1 MILHCHFPA
10 STVLNRRLPKEAIY
24 QRLNPS
30 TALKQTFIT
39 ELQEIHW
46 SHKLAADTLNLATC
60 TDYPELQ
67 VFDIEL
73 KTGICE
79 VSESV
84 LRAIDGLIVFPIFYR
99 LTRVFSGNP
108 QMQYQLAYKMPATAE
123 SDKIK
128 LGRYF
133 ASPWLPS
140 PCEDTLAPLPMA
152 LDISQLYRQ
161 LLQTLVKSE
170 LSARNTV
177 TVDTRPN
184 TLWQPLVGEPLD
196 SWMSRLDE
204 TARLE
209 KRIAGLQGQLAHEKQ
224 FNRKIELNRELNK
237 LKQTLLAL

>member
-1 MILHCHFPA
+1 MIPHYHFPT
-10 STVLNRRLPKEAIY
+10 STVLNRRLPKEALY

-30 TALKQTFIT
+30 TTLRQAFIT
-39 ELQEIHW
+39 EVQDIHW
-46 SHKLAADTLNLATC
+46 RHKLAADTLNLTRC

-67 VFDIEL
+67 VFDIDL

-79 VSESV
+79 VSEAV

-99 LTRVFSGNP
+99 LTRVVSGNA
-108 QMQYQLAYKMPATAE
+108 QVQYQLAYKVPATKE

-140 PCEDTLAPLPMA
+140 PREDTLAPLPMA

-161 LLQTLVKSE
+161 LLQPLVKSE
-170 LSARNTV
+170 LSAGRTV
-177 TVDTRPN
+177 TIDTPLN
-184 TLWQPLVGEPLD
+184 VLWQPLVDEPLD
-196 SWMSRLDE
+196 SWINRLDE
-204 TARLE
+204 AARLE
-209 KRIAGLQGQLAHEKQ
+209 KRIAGLQGQLVREKQ

-237 LKQTLLAL
+237 LKKTLLAL

>member
-1 MILHCHFPA
+1 MIPHYHFPV
-10 STVLNRRLPKEAIY
+10 STALNRRLPKEALY

-30 TALKQTFIT
+30 TALKQVFIT
-39 ELQEIHW
+39 EVQEINWH
-46 SHKLAADTLNLATC
+46 HKLAADTLNLASC

-99 LTRVFSGNP
+99 LTRIFSGNT
-108 QMQYQLAYKMPATAE
+108 QMQYKLAYKVPATTE

-133 ASPWLPS
+133 TSPWLPS

-170 LSARNTV
+170 LSTGNTV

-184 TLWQPLVGEPLD
+184 TLWQPLADEPLD

-204 TARLE
+204 SARLE
-209 KRIAGLQGQLAHEKQ
+209 KRIAGLQGQLAREKQ

-237 LKQTLLAL
+237 LKQILLAL

>member
-1 MILHCHFPA
+1 MIPHYHFPA
-10 STVLNRRLPKEAIY
+10 STALNRRLPKEALY

-39 ELQEIHW
+39 ELQEIRW
-46 SHKLAADTLNLATC
+46 SHKLAADTLNLASC

-99 LTRVFSGNP
+99 LTRVFSGNT
-108 QMQYQLAYKMPATAE
+108 QVQYQLAYKVPTTTE
-123 SDKIK
+123 PDKIK

-140 PCEDTLAPLPMA
+140 PCEDTLAPLPIA

-161 LLQTLVKSE
+161 LLQPLVNFE
-170 LSARNTV
+170 LSASLTAAAGA
-177 TVDTRPN
+177 TPA
-184 TLWQPLVGEPLD
+184 LWQPRANEHLGY
-196 SWMSRLDE
+196 WMNRLDE
-204 TARLE
+204 AARLE
-209 KRIAGLQGQLAHEKQ
+209 RRISGLQRQLAREKQ
-224 FNRKIELNRELNK
+224 FNRKIDLNRELNK
-237 LKQTLLAL
+237 LRQTLWAL

>member
-1 MILHCHFPA
+1 MTSHYHFPA
-10 STVLNRRLPKEAIY
+10 STALNRRLPKEALY
-24 QRLNPS
+24 QRLNS
-30 TALKQTFIT
+30 NTTLKQTFIT

-46 SHKLAADTLNLATC
+46 RHKLAADTLNLASC

-99 LTRVFSGNP
+99 LTRVFSGNS
-108 QMQYQLAYKMPATAE
+108 QVQYQLAYKVPSTTE
-123 SDKIK
+123 PDKIK

-133 ASPWLPS
+133 ASPWLTS
-140 PCEDTLAPLPMA
+140 PCEDELAPLPMA
-152 LDISQLYRQ
+152 LDVSQLYRQ

-170 LSARNTV
+170 LSAGITV
-177 TVDTRPN
+177 TADTRSN
-184 TLWQPLVGEPLD
+184 TLWRPLVDEPLD

-204 TARLE
+204 AARLE
-209 KRIAGLQGQLAHEKQ
+209 KRIAGLQGQLAREKQ

>member
-1 MILHCHFPA
+1 MIPHYHFPS
-10 STVLNRRLPKEAIY
+10 STVLNRRLPKEALY

-30 TALKQTFIT
+30 TALKQAFIT

-46 SHKLAADTLNLATC
+46 SHKLAADNLNLASC

-73 KTGICE
+73 KTGIYE

-84 LRAIDGLIVFPIFYR
+84 LRSIDGLIVFPIFYR
-99 LTRVFSGNP
+99 LTRIFSGNT
-108 QMQYQLAYKMPATAE
+108 QMQYQLAYKAPATTE
-123 SDKIK
+123 SGKIK

-170 LSARNTV
+170 LSSGITV

-184 TLWQPLVGEPLD
+184 TLWRPLVDEPLD

-204 TARLE
+204 AARLE
-209 KRIAGLQGQLAHEKQ
+209 KRIAGLQGQLAREKQ

>member
-1 MILHCHFPA
+1 MIPHYHFPA
-10 STVLNRRLPKEAIY
+10 STALNRRLPKEAFY
-24 QRLNPS
+24 QRFNPS
-30 TALKQTFIT
+30 TALKQNFIN
-39 ELQEIHW
+39 ELQEVYW
-46 SHKLAADTLNLATC
+46 RHKLAADTLNLASC

-99 LTRVFSGNP
+99 LTRVVSGNT
-108 QMQYQLAYKMPATAE
+108 QVQYQLAYKMPATTE

-140 PCEDTLAPLPMA
+140 PCDDTLAPLPIA

-161 LLQTLVKSE
+161 LLQPLVNFE
-170 LSARNTV
+170 RSASLTV
-177 TVDTRPN
+177 AAGVTPAA
-184 TLWQPLVGEPLD
+184 LWQPRANEHLGY
-196 SWMSRLDE
+196 WMNRLDE
-204 TARLE
+204 AARLE
-209 KRIAGLQGQLAHEKQ
+209 KRIAGLQGQLAREKQ
-224 FNRKIELNRELNK
+224 FNRKIELNRALNK

>member
-1 MILHCHFPA
+1 MIPHYHFPA
-10 STVLNRRLPKEAIY
+10 SSVLNRRLPKEALY

-30 TALKQTFIT
+30 TALRQTFIT

-46 SHKLAADTLNLATC
+46 SHKLAADTLNLASC

-84 LRAIDGLIVFPIFYR
+84 LRAIDGLIVFPILYR
-99 LTRVFSGNP
+99 LTRIFSGIT
-108 QMQYQLAYKMPATAE
+108 QVQYQLAYKVPATTE

-140 PCEDTLAPLPMA
+140 PSEDTLAPLPMA

-170 LSARNTV
+170 LSAGITV
-177 TVDTRPN
+177 IVDTRPN
-184 TLWQPLVGEPLD
+184 TLWRPLVDEPLD
-196 SWMSRLDE
+196 SWMNRLDE
-204 TARLE
+204 AARLE
-209 KRIAGLQGQLAHEKQ
+209 KRIAGLQGQLSREKQ

>member
-1 MILHCHFPA
+1 MTPHYHFPA
-10 STVLNRRLPKEAIY
+10 STALNRRLPKEVLY
-24 QRLNPS
+24 QRLNPN

-46 SHKLAADTLNLATC
+46 SHKLAADTLNLASC

-99 LTRVFSGNP
+99 LARVFSGNS
-108 QMQYQLAYKMPATAE
+108 QVQYQLAYKVPANTE
-123 SDKIK
+123 SDNIK
-128 LGRYF
+128 PGRYF
-133 ASPWLPS
+133 ASLWLPS
-140 PCEDTLAPLPMA
+140 PCEDTLVPLPMA

-161 LLQTLVKSE
+161 LLQPLVKSE
-170 LSARNTV
+170 LSAGLTV
-177 TVDTRPN
+177 AADATPGA
-184 TLWQPLVGEPLD
+184 LWQPRANEHLGH
-196 SWMSRLDE
+196 WMNRLDE
-204 TARLE
+204 AARLE
-209 KRIAGLQGQLAHEKQ
+209 KRIAGLQGLLAREKQ